1 MIPFKSIKGTVHLVQ
16 SSKHMFLLHVQVV
29 LFILH
34 LDIFV
39 VSGRVLEILVKYI

>member
-29 LFILH
+29 LFIH